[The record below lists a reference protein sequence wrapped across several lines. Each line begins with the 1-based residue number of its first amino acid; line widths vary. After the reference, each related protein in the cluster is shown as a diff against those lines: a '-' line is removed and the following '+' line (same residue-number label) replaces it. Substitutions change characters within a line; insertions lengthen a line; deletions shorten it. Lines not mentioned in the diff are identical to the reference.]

1 MNRLLL
7 LITLCIA
14 VIGLLVFIINRNRKD
29 KKEFEQ
35 QLNDDFPK
43 SKDEEADI
51 DTEEKMK

>member
-29 KKEFEQ
+29 KNEFEQ

>member
-1 MNRLLL
+1 LYRCYWLTCLYNQPKQKRQ
-7 LITLCIA
+7 
-14 VIGLLVFIINRNRKD
+14 
-29 KKEFEQ
+29 KKIEQ